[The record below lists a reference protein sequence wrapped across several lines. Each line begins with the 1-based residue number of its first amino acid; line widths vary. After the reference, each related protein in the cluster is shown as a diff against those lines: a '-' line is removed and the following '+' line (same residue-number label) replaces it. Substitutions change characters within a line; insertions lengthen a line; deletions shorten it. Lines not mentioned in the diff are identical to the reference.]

1 MNWLA
6 VAVAVVSVFVV
17 SSVYYSVAGH
27 EAGDGARPAPWQ
39 VLVELGRSV
48 LVTIVLAALV
58 DRMDLGVGG
67 AVLLGLAAWV
77 AFPFVLLSGSVVWDR
92 VAVRVAA
99 THAGDWLLKLLL
111 ITAIVG
117 IWR

>member
-6 VAVAVVSVFVV
+6 VAVAVVSAFVM

-27 EAGDGARPAPWQ
+27 EAGDGSRPAPWQ
-39 VLVELGRSV
+39 VLAELGRSL
-48 LVTIVLAALV
+48 LVTILLAVLVA
-58 DRMDLGVGG
+58 RMDLGFGG
-67 AVLLGLAAWV
+67 ALLLGLATWV
-77 AFPFVLLSGSVVWDR
+77 GFPFVLLSGAVMWDR
-92 VAVRVAA
+92 EPVRVAA

-117 IWR
+117 SWQ

>member
-6 VAVAVVSVFVV
+6 IAVCVVSVFVV

-27 EAGDGARPAPWQ
+27 EAGDGSRPAPWQ
-39 VLVELGRSV
+39 ILVELGRSA
-48 LVTIVLAALV
+48 LVTIVIAALV
-58 DRMDLGVGG
+58 DRLDLGFGG
-67 AVLLGLAAWV
+67 ALLLGGALWM
-77 AFPFVLLSGSVVWDR
+77 AFPFVLLSGSVMWDK

-111 ITAIVG
+111 ITAVIGV
-117 IWR
+117 WR